1 MQQNC
6 VELVQH
12 RGRLLGVTKGRMTH
26 DELEGLLALEAKG
39 AARSLR
45 SDPSEL
51 VPDPEDRPSTSLLL
65 LDRVSDLPLEPVFLD
80 APQSDRYPTSERKSD
95 RPEAL
100 RTELAPQTT
109 RSRARRGRIDLA
121 ALLYEFATQ
130 YGWSKGRFAIEPGSG
145 TEVVGNE
152 EDLRRVLQLMVLQS
166 PGSASEASEAQHNVE
181 VRREGDWIR
190 VSVDLGPDI
199 SLIHDAERR
208 WLHRVAIRHGGRF
221 ELRGN
226 SQCLLLPAD
235 ASAHAEVLA
244 LQRELEQAQALGETY
259 ARELATVIANDS
271 SKAQTEAGPLSLLAA
286 LGAVEPLLQLCF
298 RELSSSNPNAEA
310 LAPLRNVLLLLGAP
324 TDTLVGGG
332 TNTELAAKVA
342 RAVARLK
349 AQSGASWPKQND

>member
-1 MQQNC
+1 M
-6 VELVQH
+6 
-12 RGRLLGVTKGRMTH
+12 TKGRLTQ
-26 DELEGLLALEAKG
+26 DELEGLLAIEAKG

-51 VPDPEDRPSTSLLL
+51 VPDPEDRPSASLLL

-80 APQSDRYPTSERKSD
+80 APSSDRHPTSERRAERKSD

-121 ALLYEFATQ
+121 ALLYEFASQ
-130 YGWSKGRFAIEPGSG
+130 YGWSQGRFAIEPGSG

-166 PGSASEASEAQHNVE
+166 PGSALDPSEAQHNVE

-221 ELRGN
+221 ELRG
-226 SQCLLLPAD
+226 SKQCLLLPAD
-235 ASAHAEVLA
+235 ASAHAEVEA
-244 LQRELEQAQALGETY
+244 LQRELEQAQLLGETY

-271 SKAQTEAGPLSLLAA
+271 SKAPADAGPLSLLAA

-298 RELSSSNPNAEA
+298 RELGTSNPNAEA
-310 LAPLRNVLLLLGAP
+310 LAPLRSVLLLLGAP
-324 TDTLVGGG
+324 ADALAGTG
-332 TNTELAAKVA
+332 TNAELAAKVA

-349 AQSGASWPKQND
+349 AQSGASWPKQTG